1 MHKIN
6 GQLTVKLF
14 LRLSKSKLLAPPIL
28 AYPDFSKDFVLD
40 TDASKHGLGAILSQ
54 CQEDNRLHP
63 VPWGSQSISAAEVN
77 HTITN
82 LEILA
87 VVWAITHFRYYLY
100 GDNATA

>member
-1 MHKIN
+1 MDSW
-6 GQLTVKLF
+6 VWSCF
-14 LRLSKSKLLAPPIL
+14 W
-28 AYPDFSKDFVLD
+28 DFKEQVASTTDIGIPRFNKDFVLD
-40 TDASKHGLGAILSQ
+40 TDASKHDLGAILSQ

-63 VPWGSQSISAAEVN
+63 VAGDSQSISAAEVN
-77 HTITN
+77 YTITN